1 MKNDLTFLEFKRACC
16 DAITDHFTEFVRLFE
31 RFAAN
36 NADDPDF
43 VSVDTFFRWMLDNL
57 IDVDA

>member
-1 MKNDLTFLEFKRACC
+1 MEDMTMIDFRNQCF
-16 DAITDHFTEFVRLFE
+16 DAITDNFPEFVRLFE

-57 IDVDA
+57 TDVDT

>member
-1 MKNDLTFLEFKRACC
+1 MEDMTMIDFRNQCF
-16 DAITDHFTEFVRLFE
+16 DAITDNFTEFVRLFE

-43 VSVDTFFRWMLDNL
+43 VSVDTFFRWMLNNL

>member
-1 MKNDLTFLEFKRACC
+1 MNNDMTFIEFKRACC
-16 DAITDHFTEFVRLFE
+16 DAITDNFTEFVGLYE

-43 VSVDTFFRWMLDNL
+43 VSVDTVCRWMLDNL
-57 IDVDA
+57 MDVDA